1 MHDSQQNNLT
11 NVVNP
16 VNNGASR
23 KKRRFHK
30 SFGKRK
36 SKTQNIPISGQI
48 DMSVNQSTQNRTEQT
63 GHDVNTFP
71 SPVHTRWCSMEEIPV
86 RQVNHVNS
94 TPAHPSATF
103 LVTSESRDSL
113 GTMKDTSTDHKTDSN
128 RISGELH
135 PFRSQ
140 TQSLTDQDCGETQ
153 LQPNR
158 LSTIPLSGS
167 WSNGYKVRRNVSRK
181 QMRNSMSDIGYGKL
195 ESYKKL
201 ELIGEGAYANV
212 YRGYSKL
219 LHRIVALKEIRMEE
233 TEGAPCTA
241 IREISLLRNL
251 RHANIVTLHDV
262 IYTEK
267 SLTLVFEYVG
277 QDLRHYMEAHDN
289 RLPSKTVQIFMFQIF
304 RALEF
309 CHARRILH
317 RDLKPQNLLITE
329 TRELKLADFG
339 LARAKSIPTK
349 TYSNEVATLWYRP
362 PDVLLGDRNY
372 SGHIDIWGAG
382 CIFYEMSTGQPLF
395 PGESKDNQIVIIFQ
409 KCGIPPESYWPGLHQ
424 IDKFKQLVL
433 NKVAYKPVRSKTSN
447 SSTSASFPTSASG
460 IEEYTN
466 HLRTLLANQTQRLAP
481 DGVDLLTDCLHLL
494 GVRRISAASALE
506 HAFFQNVLPKHV
518 SLHDLSPEQ
527 TIFVNTGSI
536 SNRKSA
542 TMMYN
547 KPSDFALQKL
557 FAASLDDVRL
567 RSKSMSQPSSEKWET
582 ENATETVQHNQSIIR
597 DPSPLSQSN
606 VPRTQLTLMP
616 PAQMNGSFE
625 TDSENVHTNSGS
637 TTGVGSRQRQRKV
650 TFEMVGYEVSPESI
664 YSPVSK
670 FATSHLAVPMPNHLA
685 SRKVPI
691 NSSPRVIRVARM
703 AEQNAP
709 DSKSLHTAQ
718 SGCSPAEIIRE
729 REIPICRSRIT
740 QMKNASYREIT
751 SRSQLAEPAN
761 TTNPL
766 RSPLVAIMRPNIEAV
781 LQATPARPDLKTIPN
796 VDLNHL
802 RDPTGPLTPARMQST
817 ESRWTALG
825 SQTHPSYI
833 NTHGQ
838 LLKAMKHPAAGI
850 RDSGRRSPLKVY
862 PISLDDHEWN
872 STDYTASSALS
883 PPDANRVEYSQD
895 HCHPDESSDAGQM
908 NGQNR
913 AEYGIQNNF
922 HLKTVMDSA
931 EVVDEDES
939 VNFREIQGALE
950 LLDGACR

>member
-1 MHDSQQNNLT
+1 MILNVIILINAVISTSNNSSNADVVNTNGSLYSDNYFLGPYSNFLFTLTIIDGTLYRSSKQSNRQLPKNETMHDSQPNNST

-16 VNNGASR
+16 VNNGASH

-30 SFGKRK
+30 SFGNRK
-36 SKTQNIPISGQI
+36 SKVQNIPISGQT

-63 GHDVNTFP
+63 GHDVNTFS
-71 SPVHTRWCSMEEIPV
+71 SPVHNRWCSMEEIPV

-94 TPAHPSATF
+94 APTHLSATF
-103 LVTSESRDSL
+103 LATSESRDSL
-113 GTMKDTSTDHKTDSN
+113 GTMKETSTDHEADST

-135 PFRSQ
+135 TFRSQ
-140 TQSLTDQDCGETQ
+140 PQSYTDQDCGETQ
-153 LQPNR
+153 LRPNR
-158 LSTIPLSGS
+158 LSTLPLSGS

-181 QMRNSMSDIGYGKL
+181 QMRNSM
-195 ESYKKL
+195 
-201 ELIGEGAYANV
+201 GAYANV

-382 CIFYEMSTGQPLF
+382 CIFYEMSTGHPLF

-433 NKVAYKPVRSKTSN
+433 NRVAYKSARPKTSN
-447 SSTSASFPTSASG
+447 PSTSASFPTSTCG
-460 IEEYTN
+460 IQEYTN
-466 HLRTLLANQTQRLAP
+466 HLRTLMASQTQRLAP
-481 DGVDLLTDCLHLL
+481 AGVDLLTDCLHLL
-494 GVRRISAASALE
+494 GVRRISAASALQ
-506 HAFFQNVLPKHV
+506 HAFFQDVLPKHV

-527 TIFVNTGSI
+527 TIFANTGSI

-542 TMMYN
+542 TMMHN

-567 RSKSMSQPSSEKWET
+567 RSKSLLQPSSEKWET
-582 ENATETVQHNQSIIR
+582 ENATETVKHNQSIIR

-606 VPRTQLTLMP
+606 VPRPQLTLMP
-616 PAQMNGSFE
+616 PAQLNGSFE

-664 YSPVSK
+664 CPPVSK
-670 FATSHLAVPMPNHLA
+670 FPASHLPVPMPNHLT

-691 NSSPRVIRVARM
+691 NSSPRVIRVARV

-709 DSKSLHTAQ
+709 GNKSLHAGQ
-718 SGCSPAEIIRE
+718 SGYSSAEIIRE

-781 LQATPARPDLKTIPN
+781 LQATPARPELKTIPN
-796 VDLNHL
+796 VDPNDL
-802 RDPTGPLTPARMQST
+802 RDPTGPLTPARMRST

-825 SQTHPSYI
+825 SQTHPSYMT
-833 NTHGQ
+833 THGQ
-838 LLKAMKHPAAGI
+838 LLKAMKYPAVGI

-862 PISLDDHEWN
+862 PISLADHEWN
-872 STDYTASSALS
+872 PTDYTGSSALS
-883 PPDANRVEYSQD
+883 APDANRVECPQD
-895 HCHPDESSDAGQM
+895 HCHPDESSD
-908 NGQNR
+908 
-913 AEYGIQNNF
+913 
-922 HLKTVMDSA
+922 
-931 EVVDEDES
+931 
-939 VNFREIQGALE
+939 
-950 LLDGACR
+950 